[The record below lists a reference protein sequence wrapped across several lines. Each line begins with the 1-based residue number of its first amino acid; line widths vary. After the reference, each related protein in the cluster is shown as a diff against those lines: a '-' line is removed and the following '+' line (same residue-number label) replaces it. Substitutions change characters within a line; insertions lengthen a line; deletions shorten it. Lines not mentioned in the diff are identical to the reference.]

1 MKNTPKISD
10 AEWQVMKILWR
21 QSPMTAN
28 EIIKKLE
35 TSVDW
40 NHQTIRTLINRL
52 VKKNAISYS
61 VKGKAYYYYPI
72 VSEEKCMKEET
83 RSLLSK
89 VYDGSLN
96 LLIKNFLN
104 DEKFSK
110 EEIDELR
117 NILNDKENHK

>member
-10 AEWQVMKILWR
+10 AEWQVIKILWE

-28 EIIKKLE
+28 EVIEKLE

-52 VKKNAISYS
+52 VKKEAVSYN

-72 VSEEKCMKEET
+72 VNEEECMKKET

-96 LLIKNFLN
+96 LLIKNFIK

-110 EEIDELR
+110 KEIDELR
-117 NILNDKENHK
+117 SILDNKEKQK

>member
-1 MKNTPKISD
+1 MKKIPKISD
-10 AEWQVMKILWR
+10 AEWQVIKILWG
-21 QSPMTAN
+21 QSPLTAN
-28 EIIKKLE
+28 EVIGKLE

-52 VKKNAISYS
+52 VKKEAISYS

-72 VSEEKCMKEET
+72 VSEQECMKEET

-96 LLIKNFLN
+96 LLIKNFIK
-104 DEKFSK
+104 DEKFTEK
-110 EEIDELR
+110 EINELR
-117 NILNDKENHK
+117 SNLDDKEKD